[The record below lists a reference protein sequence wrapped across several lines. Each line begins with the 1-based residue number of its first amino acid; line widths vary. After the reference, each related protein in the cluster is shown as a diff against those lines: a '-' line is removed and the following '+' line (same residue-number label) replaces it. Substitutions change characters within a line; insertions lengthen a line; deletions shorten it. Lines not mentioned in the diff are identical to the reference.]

1 MFDNLFAGF
10 PKLIFVLLLAF
21 VTFLFAHILKPFFF
35 AIFWAVLLAAIF
47 SPLNKL
53 MQLRFKS
60 ANLCAGLTL
69 AVVLITLILP
79 AGFILALLVGETL
92 DLYQSIHSHGGGWM
106 DSINGVF
113 NSLSNH
119 PLFARFNPDQQFIT
133 DKTVDFLKVAANFLV
148 KNLSALTGNTIV
160 FFVEFAVMLYC
171 LFYFLRDGKN
181 LIDTIIHYMPVDEHH
196 MNTFISEF
204 LVTSKAT
211 LKFTFVIGGIQGF
224 LGGLIFYITGVD
236 RALVWG
242 VLMVGLSIVPAI
254 GNSIIWVP
262 AGIIMLLLGHIWQGI
277 AILFFGFVV
286 ISSVD
291 NMLRP
296 ILLGHDI
303 QMHSLLIFLS
313 TLGGIAAFGFS
324 GFVLGPVVAAFFLA
338 SWKMFLEISSE
349 ENMPGKTGQDPSG
362 LQ

>member
-10 PKLIFVLLLAF
+10 PKLIFVLLLGF
-21 VTFLFAHILKPFFF
+21 VTFLFGHILKPFFF
-35 AIFWAVLLAAIF
+35 AIFWAILLAAIF
-47 SPLNKL
+47 SPLYKWL
-53 MQLRFKS
+53 QLRFKS
-60 ANLCAGLTL
+60 PNLCAGLSL
-69 AVVLITLILP
+69 AAVLITLILP
-79 AGFILALLVGETL
+79 TGFILALLVGETF
-92 DLYQSIHSHGGGWM
+92 DLYQSIHSSGGSWM
-106 DSINGVF
+106 NSINGVL

-119 PLFARFNPDQQFIT
+119 PLLARFNMDQQFIT
-133 DKTVDFLKVAANFLV
+133 DKTVDILKVAANFFV

-171 LFYFLRDGKN
+171 LFYFLRDGKK
-181 LIDTIIHYMPVDEHH
+181 LIDTVIHYMPVDEQH

-211 LKFTFVIGGIQGF
+211 LKFTFIIGGIQGL

-262 AGIIMLLLGHIWQGI
+262 AGIIMLLLGHVWQGI
-277 AILFFGFVV
+277 AILVFGAIV

-291 NMLRP
+291 NLLRP
-296 ILLGHDI
+296 ILLGQDI

-313 TLGGIAAFGFS
+313 ILGGIAAFGFS

-338 SWKMFLEISSE
+338 SWKMFLEVSSQGNASE
-349 ENMPGKTGQDPSG
+349 TTGLDS
-362 LQ
+362 

>member
-10 PKLIFVLLLAF
+10 PKLIFVLLLGF
-21 VTFLFAHILKPFFF
+21 VTFLFGHILKPFFF
-35 AIFWAVLLAAIF
+35 AIFWAILLAAIF
-47 SPLNKL
+47 SPLYKWL
-53 MQLRFKS
+53 QLRFKS
-60 ANLCAGLTL
+60 PNLCAGLSL
-69 AVVLITLILP
+69 VAVLITLILP

-92 DLYQSIHSHGGGWM
+92 DLYQSIHSSGGSWM
-106 DSINGVF
+106 NSINGVL

-119 PLFARFNPDQQFIT
+119 PLLARFNMDQQFIT
-133 DKTVDFLKVAANFLV
+133 DKTVDVLKVAANFFV

-171 LFYFLRDGKN
+171 LFYFLRDGKK
-181 LIDTIIHYMPVDEHH
+181 LIETVTHYMPVDEQH

-211 LKFTFVIGGIQGF
+211 LKFTFIIGGIQG
-224 LGGLIFYITGVD
+224 LMGGLIFYITGVD

-254 GNSIIWVP
+254 GNSIIWAP
-262 AGIIMLLLGHIWQGI
+262 AGIIMLLLGHVWQGI
-277 AILFFGFVV
+277 AILLFGAVV

-291 NMLRP
+291 NLLRP
-296 ILLGHDI
+296 ILLGQDI

-324 GFVLGPVVAAFFLA
+324 GFVLGPVVAAFFLV
-338 SWKMFLEISSE
+338 SWKMFLEISSQGNASE
-349 ENMPGKTGQDPSG
+349 KTGLDP
-362 LQ
+362 

>member
-10 PKLIFVLLLAF
+10 PKLIFVLLLGF
-21 VTFLFAHILKPFFF
+21 VTFLFGHILKPFFF
-35 AIFWAVLLAAIF
+35 AIFWAILLAAIF
-47 SPLNKL
+47 SPLYKWL
-53 MQLRFKS
+53 QLRFKS
-60 ANLCAGLTL
+60 PNLCAGLSL
-69 AVVLITLILP
+69 VAVLITLILP

-92 DLYQSIHSHGGGWM
+92 DLYQSIHSSGGSWM
-106 DSINGVF
+106 NSINGVL

-119 PLFARFNPDQQFIT
+119 PLLARFNMDQQFIT
-133 DKTVDFLKVAANFLV
+133 DKTVDVLKVAANFFV

-171 LFYFLRDGKN
+171 LFYFLRDGKK
-181 LIDTIIHYMPVDEHH
+181 LIETVTHYMPVNEQH

-211 LKFTFVIGGIQGF
+211 LKFTFIIGGIQG
-224 LGGLIFYITGVD
+224 LMGGLIFYITGVD

-254 GNSIIWVP
+254 GNSIIWAP
-262 AGIIMLLLGHIWQGI
+262 AGIIMLLLGHVWQGI
-277 AILFFGFVV
+277 AILLFGAVV

-291 NMLRP
+291 NLLRP
-296 ILLGHDI
+296 ILLGQDI

-324 GFVLGPVVAAFFLA
+324 GFVLGPVVAAFFLV
-338 SWKMFLEISSE
+338 SWKMFLEISSQGNASE
-349 ENMPGKTGQDPSG
+349 KTGLDP
-362 LQ
+362 

>member
-1 MFDNLFAGF
+1 MFDNLYVGF
-10 PKLIFVLLLAF
+10 PKLIFVLLLGV
-21 VTFLFAHILKPFFF
+21 VTFLLGHILKPFFF
-35 AIFWAVLLAAIF
+35 AIFWAILLAAIF
-47 SPLNKL
+47 SPLYKCL
-53 MQLRFKS
+53 QLRFKS
-60 ANLCAGLTL
+60 PNLCAGLSL
-69 AVVLITLILP
+69 AAVLITLILP

-92 DLYQSIHSHGGGWM
+92 DLYQSIHSSGGSWM
-106 DSINGVF
+106 NSINGAL

-119 PLFARFNPDQQFIT
+119 PFLARFNLDQQFIT
-133 DKTVDFLKVAANFLV
+133 DKSVELLKFITNFLV
-148 KNLSALTGNTIV
+148 KNLSAFTGNTIV

-171 LFYFLRDGKN
+171 LFYFLRDGKK
-181 LIDTIIHYMPVDEHH
+181 LIDTITHYMPVDEQH

-204 LVTSKAT
+204 LVTSKAA
-211 LKFTFVIGGIQGF
+211 LKFTFVIGGIQGL

-277 AILFFGFVV
+277 AILLFGFVV

-296 ILLGHDI
+296 ILLGQDI

-338 SWKMFLEISSE
+338 SWKMFLELSSQGNASE
-349 ENMPGKTGQDPSG
+349 KAGLDP
-362 LQ
+362 